1 MEHKSSY
8 QTMVNLV
15 NEISAIGTER
25 GLGHLYTDTEVLNG
39 RHISIKGRKMVNFG
53 SCGYLG
59 LELDQ
64 RMKEAAIEA
73 VQKYGTYFSCSRTYV
88 SCGNYKELENLLEQI
103 FKHSIVLTTNSTLGH
118 QSVMPIVI
126 GADDMVVFDQQAHI
140 SMQELSYKLRY
151 GGTEIAILRHNRLD
165 ELENKII
172 DAKGKY
178 NKIWYI
184 IDGVYSM
191 FGDFAPIKEIIKL
204 MNKHRKL
211 HLYVDD
217 AHGMSWAGP
226 NGSGYTLSQI
236 DLHPKMILGTSMA
249 KGFGSCGGIFIF
261 KDPELRN
268 KVKRWGGPLTYSG
281 PQEPA
286 TIAAAIASA
295 KIHLSGEIYDLQKS
309 LVEKIKFTHK
319 VMAKYKVPLVSD
331 SLGPINFV
339 GLGLTRVGYNLVQRI
354 INEGFYTNIGAFPA
368 VPETCTGMRFTI
380 TNHLTFDDIE
390 NLGQAIAYHLPKALE
405 EEGRSMNDIYRAFRK
420 FVNFEEKLGSP
431 ENITAVV
438 EKISDSSLELKVYR
452 TIKDLNKQEW
462 DSLLGD
468 RGAFTYDALALYED
482 VFTGNPDRENNWK
495 FFYYLVK
502 DGEKTVLATF
512 FTLSISKDDAMA
524 PAEVSKKIERMRK
537 KDSKYYLASKY
548 FMMGSQITNG
558 DHLYIDRKNARWKEA
573 IVKLLDSVWAEQDNQ
588 KAKVLYMRDFALADD
603 EFNKF
608 MMDQGFIKAEIFENN
623 FIGGLKDLTI
633 NDFINKKLKAKQ
645 RYQIKT
651 EVLPNMDDFSV
662 RFTDYSE
669 EDIRHFYDLY
679 INVKRKSFS
688 LNTYDLPISF
698 FELAAKD
705 ENWEFLTLEYLPENR
720 IVSVGL
726 CYKIGAKYCPV
737 VFGMDSII
745 NSSLN
750 VYKKTIFQAIK
761 RGLELKAD
769 TIYLGLSSNDTKK
782 KFGAEITK
790 QVGFLQSKDSFNQS
804 VIESLKFATNIS

>member
-25 GLGHLYTDTEVLNG
+25 GLGHLYTDAEVLNG
-39 RHISIKGRKMVNFG
+39 RHISIKGRKMINFG

-64 RMKEAAIEA
+64 RMKDAAIEA

-103 FKHSIVLTTNSTLGH
+103 FKNSILLTTNSTLGH
-118 QSVMPIVI
+118 QSVMPIII
-126 GADDMVVFDQQAHI
+126 GANDMVVFDQQAHI

-172 DAKGKY
+172 DARGRY
-178 NKIWYI
+178 NKIWYV

-191 FGDFAPIKEIIKL
+191 FGDLAPINDIKAL

-211 HLYVDD
+211 YLYVDD
-217 AHGMSWAGP
+217 AHGMSWAGK

-236 DLHPKMILGTSMA
+236 DLHPKMVMGTSMA

-295 KIHLSGEIYDLQKS
+295 KIHLSDEIYTLQKS

-331 SLGPINFV
+331 SLSPINFV

-390 NLGQAIAYHLPKALE
+390 QLGQAIAYHLPRALE
-405 EEGRSMNDIYRAFRK
+405 EEGRSVNDIYRAFRK

-431 ENITAVV
+431 ESVIAEV
-438 EKISDSSLELKVYR
+438 EKLPDNKLELKIFN
-452 TIKDLNKQEW
+452 TIKDIDKQEW
-462 DSLLGD
+462 DSLLGN
-468 RGAFTYDALALYED
+468 RGAYTHDALSLYENIFSNND
-482 VFTGNPDRENNWK
+482 DKENNWK
-495 FFYYLVK
+495 FFYYLIK
-502 DGEKTVLATF
+502 EGNKTILATF
-512 FTLSISKDDAMA
+512 FTLSIAKDDAMA
-524 PAEVSKKIERMRK
+524 SADVSKKIERLRK
-537 KDSKYYLASKY
+537 KNKYYLASKY

-558 DHLYIDRKNARWKEA
+558 DHLFIDRNNPLWKQA
-573 IVKLLDSVWAEQDNQ
+573 IVKLLDEAWAEQDRQ
-588 KAKVLYMRDFALADD
+588 KAKVIYLRDFALGDD

-608 MMDQGFIKAEIFENN
+608 MMDQGFIKTEVAENN
-623 FIGGLKDLTI
+623 FISGIKDLSI
-633 NDFINKKLKAKQ
+633 DGFINVKLKAKQ
-645 RYQIKT
+645 RYQLKT
-651 EVLPNMDDFSV
+651 EVFPDMDKFAV
-662 RFTDYSE
+662 RTSGFTN
-669 EDIRHFYDLY
+669 EDLKSFYDMY
-679 INVKRKSFS
+679 ITVKRKSFS
-688 LNTYDLPISF
+688 LNTYDLPFSF
-698 FELAAKD
+698 FELANNDK
-705 ENWEFLTLEYLPENR
+705 NWEFLTLEFIPERR
-720 IVSVGL
+720 IVSYGL
-726 CYKIGAKYCPV
+726 CYKSGNNYCPI
-737 VFGMDSII
+737 VFGLDGSVDPKY
-745 NSSLN
+745 N
-750 VYKKTIFQAIK
+750 VYKKTIFYAIK
-761 RGLELKAD
+761 RALELNSE
-769 TIYLGLSSNDTKK
+769 IVYLGLSSNETKK

-790 QVGFLQSKDSFNQS
+790 QVGFVQMKDSFNQTI
-804 VIESLKFATNIS
+804 IENLKFSTTVS